1 MSLIN
6 DALKRARESQQK
18 NPPRGLTPLM
28 PAETRERN
36 FNWILPALVICL
48 IVAAC
53 FFIGLSMARRTV
65 AKIVNTPEAPATQQV
80 ESVSVALLQAPTNTE
95 PAASI
100 IDAQIFNVQGIMY
113 DPARPSA
120 IVNGKTVYVGDR
132 LGDFR
137 VKQISKNSITLTGPG
152 GTNEVVGLGE

>member
-1 MSLIN
+1 
-6 DALKRARESQQK
+6 
-18 NPPRGLTPLM
+18 
-28 PAETRERN
+28 
-36 FNWILPALVICL
+36 
-48 IVAAC
+48 
-53 FFIGLSMARRTV
+53 V